1 MLRQYGQRVNGNGT
15 ATLLMADSLSIFK
28 GPAFAGPVLRK
39 LHGPVS
45 HTGPRSTGGNDM
57 SDKSR
62 SGLGLA
68 FFNDGQSE
76 KAKAELGA
84 SGQAVDEL
92 ITKES

>member
-1 MLRQYGQRVNGNGT
+1 
-15 ATLLMADSLSIFK
+15 
-28 GPAFAGPVLRK
+28 
-39 LHGPVS
+39 
-45 HTGPRSTGGNDM
+45 M

-68 FFNDGQSE
+68 FFHDGQSE

-84 SGQAVDEL
+84 SGQAVDKL